1 MNGIRK
7 VLMLCLIAVF
17 CTGPAV
23 SQVNDGGKK
32 DDLYFMA
39 LIAGIAEMEKSWATS
54 IGGSSGKLRTDYRNM
69 VVEKNSEITDHLPS
83 EFGDHHVEYLDS
95 QALIAKY
102 KIFRK
107 EFPVLVVHPLSND
120 AAQLQTQITVYWVSY
135 RHRKL
140 NFGLSD
146 WADIQFRYDCGTRTF
161 AISAVKLGG
170 I

>member
-1 MNGIRK
+1 MNGRQK

-17 CTGPAV
+17 CTGQAV
-23 SQVNDGGKK
+23 SQVKDDGKK

-39 LIAGIAEMEKSWATS
+39 LIAGITEMEKSWGH
-54 IGGSSGKLRTDYRNM
+54 IDGVSSAKLRTDYRNM
-69 VVEKNSEITDHLPS
+69 VVEKNSEITNHLPS
-83 EFGDHHVEYLDS
+83 EFGDHHLEYLDR

-102 KIFRK
+102 KILRR
-107 EFPVLVVHPLSND
+107 EFPILVVQPLSND
-120 AAQLQTQITVYWVSY
+120 AAELKTQITVYWVSY

-146 WADIQFRYDCGTRTF
+146 WADIQFRYDCGTRAFT
-161 AISAVKLGG
+161 ISAVKLGG